1 MHENLVC
8 SNYSPVMH
16 LFFLFR
22 FYLTC
27 IRLTKYYLTLSTDYS
42 DIFGRNQR
50 VVIDN
55 TASNWGPATF
65 GESQGDM
72 LDPVLFILFI
82 KNVPD
87 TLSNG
92 IRSAKYTMPSYL
104 VAFHMLTTWKTFRR
118 ANLEYIY
125 QF

>member
-1 MHENLVC
+1 MHGNLVC

-22 FYLTC
+22 FYPTC

-42 DIFGRNQR
+42 DIFGRKQR

-55 TASNWGPATF
+55 TATF
-65 GESQGDM
+65 GESQGGM

-82 KNVPD
+82 KDVPD

-104 VAFHMLTTWKTFRR
+104 VAFHMLTTWKTFSR

-125 QF
+125 IYIYIY

>member
-1 MHENLVC
+1 MHGNLVC

-55 TASNWGPATF
+55 TASNWGPTTF
-65 GESQGDM
+65 GESQGGM

-92 IRSAKYTMPSYL
+92 IRSAK
-104 VAFHMLTTWKTFRR
+104 
-118 ANLEYIY
+118 
-125 QF
+125 